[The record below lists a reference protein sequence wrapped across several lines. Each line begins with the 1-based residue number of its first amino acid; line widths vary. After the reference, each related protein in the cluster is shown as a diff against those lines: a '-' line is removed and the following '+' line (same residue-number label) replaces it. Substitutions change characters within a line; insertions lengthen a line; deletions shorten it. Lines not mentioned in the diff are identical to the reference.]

1 MTAKDGLD
9 IRYLMT
15 ILDILTTMNMVPQR
29 QRHIDQATTDLP
41 TNTSKDSS
49 RGPRQDEEEN
59 EEEQPADRSEI
70 FQRLINLL
78 S

>member
-41 TNTSKDSS
+41 TNPSKDSS